1 MCEEDEG
8 NAGRDEK
15 TEREADAAHCTL
27 HALHAARLHSCTIR
41 AGTLVVRGS
50 EESSGELAPYEQVG
64 SILNLV
70 DLSILS
76 IFLSIYLSILLSFFL
91 SIYLSV
97 SRCGCLSVWSNMC
110 VLRRC
115 IYA

>member
-27 HALHAARLHSCTIR
+27 HALHAARLHSCTR

-76 IFLSIYLSILLSFFL
+76 IYLSIYLSILLSFFL
-91 SIYLSV
+91 SIYQSV
-97 SRCGCLSVWSNMC
+97 CQSVY
-110 VLRRC
+110 VGV
-115 IYA
+115 